1 METKHPATQESPRVL
16 STLFLSAA
24 VTENK
29 QSWAPTLHRDCGVNN
44 SSLAFMMNSSGL
56 QSSPIFFF
64 FTVSGLEPEALSTP
78 LALFHV
84 CDYVWQPGI
93 YPQYTAATAGWTVPN
108 LSRHELSE
116 RSGRSWGRVRSC
128 RYPQRRNTS
137 CFSTEEGGETQQT
150 VSRCFRTRVSAERWS
165 ELEWMKWPVLQM
177 SSDLRSLK
185 HF

>member
-64 FTVSGLEPEALSTP
+64 LQSQDSNQRLFQLHSPSFMSAIMYDSLVFTHNTLRPLPVGPCLTLVVTSCQSAPGVREDGWDPADTPSAETP
-78 LALFHV
+78 LAFQQRKEAKHSRPCQDVSGHV
-84 CDYVWQPGI
+84 CL
-93 YPQYTAATAGWTVPN
+93 
-108 LSRHELSE
+108 LSADLSSNE
-116 RSGRSWGRVRSC
+116 WSGLFC
-128 RYPQRRNTS
+128 RWALI
-137 CFSTEEGGETQQT
+137 C
-150 VSRCFRTRVSAERWS
+150 A
-165 ELEWMKWPVLQM
+165 L
-177 SSDLRSLK
+177 
-185 HF
+185 